1 MLYNNWSSV
10 CLKVLFATCFDPK
23 ILSELEQN
31 EGKAL
36 SLKPA
41 SVDISYRYYFV
52 HYIIGLY

>member
-1 MLYNNWSSV
+1 MLYNHWFSL

-31 EGKAL
+31 EGKVL

-41 SVDISYRYYFV
+41 SVDISYR
-52 HYIIGLY
+52 